1 MMTKYNIDKCELS
14 THGFGGSLVA
24 IKGSVGKV
32 PWAWSEDY
40 SNCWFAHDCQYW
52 CHQEE
57 AKAPWLM
64 GRSHGS
70 MTLGTALSDCDN
82 DNV

>member
-1 MMTKYNIDKCELS
+1 MTKYNIDKCELS

-40 SNCWFAHDCQYW
+40 SNCWFAHDCQY
-52 CHQEE
+52 
-57 AKAPWLM
+57 
-64 GRSHGS
+64 
-70 MTLGTALSDCDN
+70 
-82 DNV
+82 